1 MSSRI
6 AAWAQGIDSHQWG
19 TTLFA
24 VLIAAAVYLF
34 LPHRESDILYLNR
47 PAKLDL
53 FGRNARHNFASNA
66 RSLMAEGRRLCK
78 GSPYRLFTDL
88 GALIVIP
95 SQSVDDVRNEPSLS
109 FMEFFVDNFHPDI
122 PGFDGF
128 KFDGRKDELLH
139 RTINKKLTKYLK
151 WQQAPVMETMLE
163 LIARVSSRVFL
174 GEELCRNSDW
184 LAITKSYSI
193 NTSLAGDLLR
203 QYPKW
208 LRPFVCNFI
217 PQCRE
222 LQKQVANG
230 RKVLDPILRSREEE
244 REAALANGDT
254 ERRYNDTIQWLVD
267 ESQGSSYDPVGAQ
280 LGFSVVATHTTTDL
294 ITETMIRLAERPELV
309 DDLIQEIEDVLKVE
323 GWTKTALF
331 SMKRLD
337 SVIKEAQRL
346 KPLTSATMNRKA
358 TKRVTLPGG
367 LVLEKGDRCMSDLG
381 SMMDSTI
388 YPNPDEYD
396 GYRFFRMR
404 DDRSAGSK
412 AHLVSTSSAH
422 LGFGHGKHA
431 CPGRFFAANEVKLLL
446 CHLLYKYEWKLE
458 PGYVHKITEF
468 GLALFPD
475 GQAQISYRRRQNLAV
490 NIDSL

>member
-1 MSSRI
+1 M
-6 AAWAQGIDSHQWG
+6 
-19 TTLFA
+19 
-24 VLIAAAVYLF
+24 
-34 LPHRESDILYLNR
+34 
-47 PAKLDL
+47 
-53 FGRNARHNFASNA
+53 
-66 RSLMAEGRRLCK
+66 
-78 GSPYRLFTDL
+78 
-88 GALIVIP
+88 
-95 SQSVDDVRNEPSLS
+95 
-109 FMEFFVDNFHPDI
+109 
-122 PGFDGF
+122 
-128 KFDGRKDELLH
+128 
-139 RTINKKLTKYLK
+139 
-151 WQQAPVMETMLE
+151 
-163 LIARVSSRVFL
+163 
-174 GEELCRNSDW
+174 
-184 LAITKSYSI
+184 
-193 NTSLAGDLLR
+193 AGDLLR

-208 LRPFVCNFI
+208 LRPFACNFI

-222 LQKQVANG
+222 LQKQVANA

-244 REAALANGDT
+244 RRAALDNGDP
-254 ERRYNDTIQWLVD
+254 EPRYNDTIQWLVD

-294 ITETMIRLAERPELV
+294 ITETMIRLCERPELIE
-309 DDLIQEIEDVLKVE
+309 DLIQEIEDVLKVE

-331 SMKRLD
+331 NMKRLD

-381 SMMDSTI
+381 SMMDSSI
-388 YPNPDEYD
+388 YPNPGEYD

-404 DDRSAGSK
+404 DDPSAGSK

-422 LGFGHGKHA
+422 LGFGHGKHT

-446 CHLLYKYEWKLE
+446 CHLLYKYEWKLG
-458 PGYVHKITEF
+458 PGYTHKITEF

-475 GQAQISYRRRQNLAV
+475 GQAQILYRRRQNLAV